1 MIIRIISVLLIS
13 ITIISCQTNPVT
25 NNFDRKNERLHS
37 LVDSLSNIYR
47 VNLNRPFADF
57 YLSYITS
64 GDTFYVSSNPQQLY
78 TPDYFFRI
86 ASLTKTFTAASIM
99 LLHQQGKL
107 NINDVITSNIPGTSN
122 KYIPENE
129 DYNVPFKDEIT
140 IKALLEHR
148 AGVFDVTNQDI
159 PATVM
164 QPYAGRNYLDY
175 VTGLPD
181 NRYHT
186 FTFDE
191 LVGVVSKNN
200 LSNFPPTSGQ
210 YKYSNTGYNILGK
223 IIERISGISYSQFL
237 RLNFFIPLELD
248 RTISV
253 WQGTDIEIPEPRINS
268 FLYENGTY
276 LTTTYDNMSGNVAE
290 GNLISSSR
298 DVTKWIKML
307 LTGQAGI
314 NMSNVELMKQVIPN
328 GGFPYGLGINFM
340 DGLGYGHTGAHQSY
354 LTIAAYDPSD
364 GVTVLV
370 GCNFWNY
377 PDIFLQ
383 MEQMMNIAK
392 RGKEILRE
400 PY

>member
-1 MIIRIISVLLIS
+1 MSTKIVFLILFS
-13 ITIISCQTNPVT
+13 ILFISCQTNPVS
-25 NNFDRKNERLHS
+25 NNKDTKLEKLES
-37 LVDSLSNIYR
+37 LVDSLSNYYR
-47 VNLNRPFADF
+47 IDLNRPFADF
-57 YLSYITS
+57 YLSYIS
-64 GDTFYVSSNPQQLY
+64 NADTFYVSSNPQRLY
-78 TPDYFFRI
+78 TSDYHFRI
-86 ASLTKTFTAASIM
+86 ASITKTFTAAAIM
-99 LLHQQGKL
+99 LLHQQGKI
-107 NINDVITSNIPGTSN
+107 NINDFITSNIPGTTN
-122 KYIPENE
+122 KYIPESE
-129 DYNVPFKDEIT
+129 DFNVPFKDEIT
-140 IKALLEHR
+140 IKLLLEHR

-159 PATVM
+159 PNTVM
-164 QPYAGRNYLDY
+164 EPYAGKNYLDY
-175 VTGLPD
+175 VTNLPD

-200 LSNFPPTSGQ
+200 LFNFAPTSGQ

-223 IIERISGISYSQFL
+223 IIERVSGQSYSQFL
-237 RLNFFIPLELD
+237 KQNFFTPLELD
-248 RTISV
+248 RTSSV
-253 WQGTDIEIPEPRINS
+253 WQGTDIQIPEPVINS

-276 LTTTYDNMSGNVAE
+276 FTTTYDNMSGNVAE
-290 GNLISSSR
+290 GNIISTSR

-328 GGFPYGLGINFM
+328 GGFPYGLGISYM
-340 DGLGYGHTGAHQSY
+340 EGLGYGHNGAHQSY
-354 LTIAAYDPSD
+354 LTITAYDPTD

-377 PDIFLQ
+377 PDIFQQL
-383 MEQMMNIAK
+383 EQMMNIAK